1 MDNKL
6 QLINSGKIPPQA
18 LDFEEA
24 VLGAIMLEK
33 DALSKVIDSINPNA
47 FYKQAHQ
54 KIFIAIQKLFF
65 ENSPIDIL
73 TVSNKLKDQGFLE
86 EIGGAYYITT
96 LTNRVSSSANIEFH
110 VKIIMQKF
118 IKRELIRVGSEII
131 KDSYE
136 DETDEFDLL
145 DKAGKEIFD
154 ISDINFNGDYKDMEM
169 LAEEAVNE
177 MEKVQNSES
186 GIGGIPSGFTDL
198 DKFTSGWQNS
208 DLIVL
213 AARPGMGKTA
223 LALQLARNAAKE
235 GFPSAIFSLEM
246 SDVQLMKR
254 LISSES
260 EIYSDII
267 KRGTLTEYDW
277 DKINKSV
284 TDLIKNDI
292 FIDDTPSL
300 SVFELRAKCRRL
312 KDQKDIKLIV
322 IDYIQLMTIKDNKG
336 NREQEISTISR
347 SLKAIAKELNIPVI
361 VLSQLN
367 RSVETRGGSKRPML
381 SDLRESGAIEQ
392 DADMVAFIYRPE
404 YYGIDAGDNGEDL
417 RGVAE
422 FIISKHRQGS
432 LGTILL
438 QFQGQFTKFKSINKF
453 EENPY

>member
-145 DKAGKEIFD
+145 AKAGKEIFD

>member
-6 QLINSGKIPPQA
+6 QLINIAKIPPQA
-18 LDFEEA
+18 LDLEEA
-24 VLGAIMLEK
+24 VLGAIMIEK
-33 DALSKVIDSINPNA
+33 DALSRVIDSINSNA

-73 TVSNKLKDQGFLE
+73 TVSNKLKDQGELDA
-86 EIGGAYYITT
+86 IGGAYYITT

-118 IKRELIRVGSEII
+118 IKRELIRVASEII
-131 KDSYE
+131 KDSFE
-136 DETDEFDLL
+136 DNIDEFDLL
-145 DKAGKEIFD
+145 EKAGKEIFN
-154 ISDINFNGDYKDMEM
+154 ISDTNFKGDYKDMET
-169 LAEEAVNE
+169 LAKEVVNE
-177 MEKVQNSES
+177 IEKIQNSES
-186 GIGGIPSGFTDL
+186 RIGGIPSGFSDL
-198 DKFTSGWQNS
+198 DNFTSGWQKS

-246 SDVQLMKR
+246 SDRQLMKR

-260 EIYSDII
+260 EIYSDVI
-267 KRGTLTEYDW
+267 KRGTLNEYDR
-277 DKINKSV
+277 DKINISV
-284 TDLIKNDI
+284 NALIKNDI
-292 FIDDTPSL
+292 FIDDTPSI

-322 IDYIQLMTIKDNKG
+322 IDYIQLMTVKDNKG

-347 SLKAIAKELNIPVI
+347 SLKAIAKELDIPVI

-367 RSVETRGGSKRPML
+367 RSVEIRGGSKRPML

-404 YYGIDAGDNGEDL
+404 YYGITEGDNGEDL

-422 FIISKHRQGS
+422 FIISKHREGS

-438 QFQGQFTKFKSINKF
+438 HFQGQFTKFKNITKF
-453 EENPY
+453 EENNY

>member
-73 TVSNKLKDQGFLE
+73 TVSNKLKDQGFLD

-118 IKRELIRVGSEII
+118 IKRELIRVSSETI
-131 KDSYE
+131 KDAFE

-154 ISDINFNGDYKDMEM
+154 ISDINFKGDYKDMET

-186 GIGGIPSGFTDL
+186 GIGGIPSGFSDL
-198 DKFTSGWQNS
+198 DRFTSGWQNS

-213 AARPGMGKTA
+213 AARPGVGKTA
-223 LALQLARNAAKE
+223 LALQFARNAANE
-235 GFPSAIFSLEM
+235 GYPAAIFSLEM

-260 EIYSDII
+260 EIYSDVI
-267 KRGTLTEYDW
+267 KRGTLNEYDW
-277 DKINKSV
+277 DKINRSV

-322 IDYIQLMTIKDNKG
+322 IDYIQLMTVKDNKG

-367 RSVETRGGSKRPML
+367 RSVETRSGSKRPML

-404 YYGIDAGDNGEDL
+404 YYGINAGNNGEDL

-453 EENPY
+453 EDNPY

>member
-6 QLINSGKIPPQA
+6 QLINIGKIPPQA
-18 LDFEEA
+18 LDLEEA
-24 VLGAIMLEK
+24 VLGAIMIEK
-33 DALSKVIDSINPNA
+33 DALSRVIDSINSNA

-73 TVSNKLKDQGFLE
+73 TVSNKLKDQGELDA
-86 EIGGAYYITT
+86 IGGAYYITT

-118 IKRELIRVGSEII
+118 IKRELIRVASEII
-131 KDSYE
+131 KDSFE
-136 DETDEFDLL
+136 DNIDEFDLL
-145 DKAGKEIFD
+145 EKAGKEIFN
-154 ISDINFNGDYKDMEM
+154 ISDTNFKGDYKDMET
-169 LAEEAVNE
+169 LAKEVVNE
-177 MEKVQNSES
+177 IEKIQNSES
-186 GIGGIPSGFTDL
+186 RIGGIPSGFSDL
-198 DKFTSGWQNS
+198 DNFTSGWQKS

-246 SDVQLMKR
+246 SDRQLMKR

-260 EIYSDII
+260 EIYSDVI
-267 KRGTLTEYDW
+267 KRGTLNEYDR
-277 DKINKSV
+277 DKINISV
-284 TDLIKNDI
+284 NALIKNDI
-292 FIDDTPSL
+292 FIDDTPSI

-322 IDYIQLMTIKDNKG
+322 IDYIQLMTVKDNKG

-347 SLKAIAKELNIPVI
+347 SLKAIAKELDIPVI

-367 RSVETRGGSKRPML
+367 RSVEIRGGSKRPML

-404 YYGIDAGDNGEDL
+404 YYGITEGDNGEDL

-422 FIISKHRQGS
+422 FIISKHREGS

-438 QFQGQFTKFKSINKF
+438 HFQGQFTKFKNITKF
-453 EENPY
+453 EENNY